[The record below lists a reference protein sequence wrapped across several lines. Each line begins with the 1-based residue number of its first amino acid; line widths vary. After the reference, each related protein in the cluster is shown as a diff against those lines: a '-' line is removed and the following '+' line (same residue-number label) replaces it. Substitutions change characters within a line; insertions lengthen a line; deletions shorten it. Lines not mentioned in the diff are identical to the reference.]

1 MKIKINFS
9 LNKSYRDKNLFDDI
23 LTYSILFLLNVLS
36 SDLGE
41 WASFHDVIVAKQEC
55 GDEDEFIN
63 KLPLLVENVGVRH
76 FFCNSTIIVFS
87 IYSGKRKKNCT

>member
-41 WASFHDVIVAKQEC
+41 
-55 GDEDEFIN
+55 
-63 KLPLLVENVGVRH
+63 
-76 FFCNSTIIVFS
+76 
-87 IYSGKRKKNCT
+87 